1 MMKRKKWRLQLSNL
15 PEDILCTI
23 VSKLPLREA
32 ARTSILS
39 SQWNRTWCSHTNLN
53 LSYRSIMS
61 RRYIESDITPEGRK
75 LNAEEFIRRVDAILQ
90 QHNGGGVEKI
100 EVIGL
105 LENENAYHINGW
117 VNFAIKSKT
126 KQLVLDFR
134 SFHWP
139 IDEPYNFAFQIF
151 DAANMENLQ
160 SLKLGSIS
168 LKPPADFKG
177 FQNLKRLKLLDVGIT
192 DEDLQLLLSDCN
204 CLEFLGIY
212 CCKLI
217 TSLRTTHLSTQL
229 KHLYVYE
236 CPCLKEIELN
246 SGLTTL
252 EYIGPLIPLAPPGI
266 YVLTNLRIKS
276 WDISDSLQYIFTEL
290 PSTLP
295 RLEMLT
301 LQCRELERI
310 TLPDKPIKFIY
321 LKHLRLELAFS
332 GPRKWDADILDFAC
346 ILEAAPLM
354 EKLEFHMWMNCRDH
368 LRYRKAHGKLRTLPP
383 CPHYHLK
390 EVNIAGFYGQ
400 KDQLEL
406 AHHILRNS
414 VVLQAMNIDPRP
426 IAACDR
432 SRMAILE
439 AFNFV
444 DGSKVAMKYLCKAD
458 HRNVVHVS
466 DVSRKDVEN
475 VPAYRLVSPF
485 WIEFDKTKRSGLLI
499 R

>member
-1 MMKRKKWRLQLSNL
+1 
-15 PEDILCTI
+15 
-23 VSKLPLREA
+23 
-32 ARTSILS
+32 
-39 SQWNRTWCSHTNLN
+39 
-53 LSYRSIMS
+53 MS
-61 RRYIESDITPEGRK
+61 RRYIERDIRPEGRK

-192 DEDLQLLLSDCN
+192 DEDLQLLLSNCN

-301 LQCRELERI
+301 LQCRELEVADTSLLYI
-310 TLPDKPIKFIY
+310 PNLLVDF
-321 LKHLRLELAFS
+321 HLT
-332 GPRKWDADILDFAC
+332 G
-346 ILEAAPLM
+346 
-354 EKLEFHMWMNCRDH
+354 
-368 LRYRKAHGKLRTLPP
+368 
-383 CPHYHLK
+383 
-390 EVNIAGFYGQ
+390 
-400 KDQLEL
+400 
-406 AHHILRNS
+406 
-414 VVLQAMNIDPRP
+414 
-426 IAACDR
+426 
-432 SRMAILE
+432 
-439 AFNFV
+439 
-444 DGSKVAMKYLCKAD
+444 
-458 HRNVVHVS
+458 
-466 DVSRKDVEN
+466 
-475 VPAYRLVSPF
+475 
-485 WIEFDKTKRSGLLI
+485 
-499 R
+499 